1 MNFKMIIGKNDS
13 IAKIFFVL
21 LLFFCPFMFF
31 NPMTSVFAP
40 FQLFDV
46 IFITFV
52 ILLFFLF
59 RSMSP
64 IPREILIIL
73 FFMGFFICLNTF
85 GIFMTTNDV
94 GLHRETIKLVYCF
107 LILILV
113 AYFTYAKYEEY
124 FFITV
129 VQSYFVL
136 FGAGIL
142 GIVFSI
148 FGIESTLTERS
159 PIIQH
164 AIRIENLEI
173 MVPRVLSF
181 MKPTANM
188 FGAYLALVSLPI
200 LHFAFS
206 KNYIKISKS
215 FRTVIIL
222 FLGILLFLTFSRV
235 FVIFPII
242 VWAGVKYG
250 KWDLLFSS
258 IIEKIGVMVSILTF
272 AFMQVFTIWYP
283 IKFNLS
289 YSNDPNHT
297 KPVIDLVT
305 KTIENP
311 IYFVQDGIGSYILK
325 LNFEF
330 AYNHYYW
337 LKSCSHLV
345 FWENPL
351 LGVGF
356 RGGTLYFDKISS
368 EEPICASLMDYI
380 NSQSQYFTLLSE
392 HGLIG
397 SLTLIIIFWLIFLTI
412 YKQLSGYKSILIV
425 ALVSMALVILDLD
438 ILTFRWTWVYLGL
451 LYGFCLRRSHNANPT
466 S

>member
-1 MNFKMIIGKNDS
+1 MSFNVIKGK
-13 IAKIFFVL
+13 IETITKVCFVL

-46 IFITFV
+46 IFIIF
-52 ILLFFLF
+52 IILLLLFF
-59 RSMSP
+59 RNMAP
-64 IPREILIIL
+64 IPTEILVIL
-73 FFMGFFICLNTF
+73 SLMGFFICLNTF
-85 GIFMTTNDV
+85 GIYVKNNDV
-94 GLHRETIKLVYCF
+94 GLYRESIKLVYCF
-107 LILILV
+107 FILILV
-113 AYFTYAKYEEY
+113 AYFTYAKYEKYY
-124 FFITV
+124 FSTV
-129 VQSYFVL
+129 VQSYLIL

-142 GIVFSI
+142 GIIFSI
-148 FGIESTLTERS
+148 FGVESTLTEQS

-164 AIRIENLEI
+164 AIRIEEFEVMI
-173 MVPRVLSF
+173 PRILSF

-200 LHFAFS
+200 LHYVFS
-206 KNYIKISKS
+206 MNYFKNSRN
-215 FRTVIIL
+215 FNTMVIL
-222 FLGILLFLTFSRV
+222 LLGILLFLTFSRV

-258 IIEKIGVMVSILTF
+258 IIEKIGIFISIVTF
-272 AFMQVFTIWYP
+272 AFMQIFTLWYP

-289 YSNDPNHT
+289 YFNNPTHT
-297 KPVIDLVT
+297 KPVVDLIT
-305 KTIENP
+305 KKIENP
-311 IYFVQDGIGSYILK
+311 IYFVQDGIGSYIFSF
-325 LNFEF
+325 NFEF

-337 LKSCSHLV
+337 LKSCSNIV

-356 RGGTLYFDKISS
+356 RGGTLYFDKIAG
-368 EEPICASLMDYI
+368 EEPICASLTDYI

-397 SLTLIIIFWLIFLTI
+397 TLTLVVIFSLIFLTI
-412 YKQLSGYKSILIV
+412 YKQLVGYKSIIIV
-425 ALVSMALVILDLD
+425 SLVTMALVILDLD
-438 ILTFRWTWVYLGL
+438 ILTFRWTWVYLGF
-451 LYGFCLRRSHNANPT
+451 LYGFCLRRSHNANPA